1 MTYRKLSKKLKK
13 FIKKHWKV
21 KVDVNLD
28 DTIISLAEEI
38 VMKSENCSLQEA
50 YDKWI
55 IKPNLHLPGWVSI
68 YIVDEFCEVD
78 KVTQNDT
85 IRALFDKA
93 IG

>member
-50 YDKWI
+50 YDK
-55 IKPNLHLPGWVSI
+55 
-68 YIVDEFCEVD
+68 
-78 KVTQNDT
+78 
-85 IRALFDKA
+85 
-93 IG
+93 